1 MKKQTRSYRKYL
13 PYLAIVALVLSSLA
27 CNLAN
32 VIQNEGYEEPRYREE
47 EHFDEGEPRPED
59 EEHFEEEEPFHEE
72 DPNFEEHHEEGEHHH
87 EEDPDFDEHHE
98 EGEPHH
104 EEDEHF
110 EDEHHEEGEPHNE
123 EEHHEEECPPESE
136 CAGGPG
142 SDQGGEWTT
151 DVAVTD
157 IYPGN
162 QPHGQ
167 FHVRITNHGPG
178 TLDNIQVDLL
188 CGFDS
193 MDKNTGKVGP
203 SDQVKFTVSLGMRP
217 SETQSFPTGLDL
229 DTNVYE
235 YGVGCEVIPG
245 FNDPDQGNNFYHE
258 VVK

>member
-1 MKKQTRSYRKYL
+1 MKKQTRSHRKYL

-47 EHFDEGEPRPED
+47 EHFDEGAPRPEE

-72 DPNFEEHHEEGEHHH
+72 DPDFE
-87 EEDPDFDEHHE
+87 EHHE

-104 EEDEHF
+104 EEDPHF
-110 EDEHHEEGEPHNE
+110 EEEHHEEGEPHHE
-123 EEHHEEECPPESE
+123 EENHEEECPPESE
-136 CAGGPG
+136 CPGGPG
-142 SDQGGEWTT
+142 GEQGQGEDWTT

-178 TLDNIQVDLL
+178 TLDNVQVDLR

-203 SDQVKFTVSLGMRP
+203 GEQVEFSVTLGMQP
-217 SETQSFPTGLDL
+217 GESQKFPTGLDL
-229 DTNVYE
+229 DTSVYE
-235 YGVGCEVIPG
+235 YGVGCEVFPG
-245 FNDPDQGNNFYHE
+245 FHDPNQGNNYYHE

>member
-47 EHFDEGEPRPED
+47 ESFEEEPSPEE

-72 DPNFEEHHEEGEHHH
+72 EEPFR
-87 EEDPDFDEHHE
+87 EEDPDFEEEHHE

-104 EEDEHF
+104 EE
-110 EDEHHEEGEPHNE
+110 EHHEEGEPHHE

-142 SDQGGEWTT
+142 SEQGQGEDWTT
-151 DVAVTD
+151 DIAVTD

-178 TLDNIQVDLL
+178 TLDNVKVNLL

-193 MDKNTGKVGP
+193 MDKNNGKVGP
-203 SDQVKFTVSLGMRP
+203 SDQVEFTVTLGMRP
-217 SETQSFPTGLDL
+217 SETQKFPTGLDL
-229 DTNVYE
+229 DTSVYE
-235 YGVGCEVIPG
+235 YNVGCEVFPG
-245 FNDPDQGNNFYHE
+245 FNDPDQGNNFYQE

>member
-32 VIQNEGYEEPRYREE
+32 VIQNEGYEEPRYQEE
-47 EHFDEGEPRPED
+47 SFEEEPRPEE

-72 DPNFEEHHEEGEHHH
+72 EEPFH
-87 EEDPDFDEHHE
+87 EEDPDFEEEHHE

-104 EEDEHF
+104 EEDPDF
-110 EDEHHEEGEPHNE
+110 EEEHHEEGEPHPE
-123 EEHHEEECPPESE
+123 EDCPPESE

-142 SDQGGEWTT
+142 SEQGQGEDWTT

-167 FHVRITNHGPG
+167 FHVRVTNHGPG
-178 TLDNIQVDLL
+178 TLNKVKVDLL

-193 MDKNTGKVGP
+193 MDKNTNKVGP
-203 SDQVKFTVSLGMRP
+203 SDQVEFSVTLGMRP
-217 SETQSFPTGLDL
+217 GETQSFPTGLDL
-229 DTNVYE
+229 DTSVFE
-235 YGVGCEVIPG
+235 YNVGCEVFPG
-245 FNDPDQGNNFYHE
+245 FNDPDPGNNYYNE
-258 VVK
+258 EIK